1 MKQQNDKKA
10 RREANKPL
18 QASRRARRCSRC
30 KMASLAD
37 ELSETEIEDENTVLE
52 MTEYTRDDDAACK
65 GLEDVEGVE
74 CPEEEEDEEEE
85 ELG

>member
-37 ELSETEIEDENTVLE
+37 EGPSVWQLAWLVASGGRRVRQAESLSGAGN
-52 MTEYTRDDDAACK
+52 
-65 GLEDVEGVE
+65 EGASS
-74 CPEEEEDEEEE
+74 
-85 ELG
+85 